1 MLTRIRRESHN
12 LPTTGQL
19 NRLIQLAQQMN
30 PPGAASG
37 SARRLKIYY
46 ATTAVDPKYN
56 TIPVPR
62 YVLFV
67 NDKSLLTDS
76 YSQYL
81 RNKIREAYPA
91 PGIPVIFSGRSR
103 GRHD

>member
-1 MLTRIRRESHN
+1 MLLLLEQVIPLRQERTQAGVWEKSGEELR
-12 LPTTGQL
+12 LTGQL

-81 RNKIREAYPA
+81 RNK
-91 PGIPVIFSGRSR
+91 
-103 GRHD
+103 

>member
-1 MLTRIRRESHN
+1 
-12 LPTTGQL
+12 
-19 NRLIQLAQQMN
+19 MN

-76 YSQYL
+76 YSSTCAT
-81 RNKIREAYPA
+81 K
-91 PGIPVIFSGRSR
+91 
-103 GRHD
+103 